1 MGGIE
6 TLQETTCRKICKTI
20 CALMLV
26 GLSAIFAGAYAS
38 LSMRASDFNT
48 ATAAYNNDDTP
59 QYDKCQLPIGYVP
72 PAVEVSSSTLD
83 TIFDT
88 LQE

>member
-1 MGGIE
+1 VAESI
-6 TLQETTCRKICKTI
+6 TLSVYSWRVSK
-20 CALMLV
+20 MLSRV
-26 GLSAIFAGAYAS
+26 LDEIS
-38 LSMRASDFNT
+38 
-48 ATAAYNNDDTP
+48 TAAYNNDDTP